1 MKRKIIYLIS
11 LVISSYLLL
20 FIYYNININVGYM
33 HGHSN
38 YPTIKE
44 GSVEISKIIDE
55 VENNQ
60 MYEMYD
66 PKSGE
71 NIVKRVIAVPG
82 DTVEIKDGKL
92 YINGVEDSSPFILHR
107 DIKYAEYPRKV
118 QQRSQHTT
126 DVYVDRF
133 HSLTEQFRSGL
144 VEQYNI
150 IREILVD
157 GLGKNIIDRQNT
169 ATDTLA
175 LNCHIRILLPALLD
189 EIPKRID

>member
-66 PKSGE
+66 PKSRE
-71 NIVKRVIAVPG
+71 KIVKRVVAVPG
-82 DTVEIKDGKL
+82 DTVEVKDGKL
-92 YINGVEDSSPFILHR
+92 YINGVEDSSPFSKNADYSNKNGLR
-107 DIKYAEYPRKV
+107 VVVPENEYFVLGDNRNVSIDSRYFGTVPEECIISKV
-118 QQRSQHTT
+118 LFTI
-126 DVYVDRF
+126 Y
-133 HSLTEQFRSGL
+133 
-144 VEQYNI
+144 
-150 IREILVD
+150 
-157 GLGKNIIDRQNT
+157 
-169 ATDTLA
+169 
-175 LNCHIRILLPALLD
+175 
-189 EIPKRID
+189 